1 MMKMRGYHHY
11 YQVGAP
17 GVYSHLNR
25 PVGETDE
32 EGYASIGQLKPV
44 LTRLDFVLY
53 QKREKTPH
61 FVIRAD
67 RDY

>member
-1 MMKMRGYHHY
+1 MMKMRVYHHY
-11 YQVGAP
+11 YQVGGP
-17 GVYSHLNR
+17 GGYSHLNR

-61 FVIRAD
+61 C
-67 RDY
+67 Y